1 MRDAL
6 SILDQVLSFSD
17 NEVKLD
23 DALLVTGSV
32 TKQLLKKYFLELAH
46 HESAK
51 ALDTM
56 KDILGEGKDGQRFI
70 EDLISFIRD
79 VLLYQ
84 ESPDLIS
91 VASTGLKDEDFK
103 ELSTA
108 VAATSL
114 YQMIDELND
123 IQEEMR
129 FTTHPDVYLEVL
141 TVKLCQIKDKTGTRM
156 FSRHLNRHQLRS
168 PI

>member
-1 MRDAL
+1 
-6 SILDQVLSFSD
+6 
-17 NEVKLD
+17 
-23 DALLVTGSV
+23 
-32 TKQLLKKYFLELAH
+32 
-46 HESAK
+46 
-51 ALDTM
+51 M

-91 VASTGLKDEDFK
+91 VAATGLKDEDFK
-103 ELSTA
+103 ELSAA
-108 VAATSL
+108 VSAAGL

-141 TVKLCQIKDKTGTRM
+141 TVKLCQIKDGAAAPATPAPQQAPAQQQPNLAANATIKQLQQEIQQLQQTVQ
-156 FSRHLNRHQLRS
+156 QLRE
-168 PI
+168 IGRAHV